1 MEGLRIGPFSDAITI
16 VWILYRERGFTC
28 SFGGY
33 KSKIGQLHLSSP
45 HSGHEF
51 TVTESHAE
59 EIERKLEP
67 GFALFIMTKS
77 CENQSVSC
85 ENYINPFIG
94 QLPNGL
100 IVSC

>member
-1 MEGLRIGPFSDAITI
+1 MSKVGGWVQWKDSEPCIGPFSDAITI
-16 VWILYRERGFTC
+16 VWILYRKRGLTC

-59 EIERKLEP
+59 EIERK
-67 GFALFIMTKS
+67 
-77 CENQSVSC
+77 
-85 ENYINPFIG
+85 IG
-94 QLPNGL
+94 TWVCSFHND
-100 IVSC
+100 